1 MESNYNWN
9 TDEYSTEELE
19 EMFDLRYLPS
29 YQEEEVH
36 SYVERVAKKIL
47 KKQDSPL
54 IRGFFEKAK
63 QKLLAG
69 KGLKQLVETYENVY
83 NINKN
88 LEPNTLVEAGGTMII
103 QKPVT
108 PYGQSQPSEFYQGTL
123 NPLNPRI
130 LRKCLNIDTKF
141 RENYYATQSTN
152 FHLDLPIR
160 FSDVVSLQLSAIEL
174 PTTYYNISKTFGNN
188 YCWIKINDGPYQQFL
203 LPDGSYT
210 FNALITFF
218 QAVFPQLTIASSL
231 ENSTFPPSLG
241 NTTFGFVPTI
251 IQPVDNTVTSLELNF
266 QLNEA
271 GQEDK
276 ITPLPL
282 KLGWLMGFRQG
293 RYINNTSYVSEGIS
307 DFNTPKYLYLVVND
321 YHSSVNDGFYAA
333 FNASLLNKNILARIS
348 LNLGINSTSLNPNPA
363 PLNVQPNLSL
373 ITYPRQYFGPVN
385 IEKLQIQ
392 LLDEYG
398 RIVNLNNMDYSFC
411 LTLQTI
417 YNL

>member
-1 MESNYNWN
+1 MEAFNWN
-9 TDEYSTEELE
+9 PDVYTQDDLE
-19 EMFDLRYLPS
+19 EMFQLNYLPN
-29 YQEEEVH
+29 YQEQDVQRQ
-36 SYVERVAKKIL
+36 VDKVAKKIL
-47 KKQDSPL
+47 IKKDTLQ
-54 IRGFFEKAK
+54 IRQFFEQVKK
-63 QKLLAG
+63 RLLG
-69 KGLKQLVETYENVY
+69 KNGIHKLVETYESVY

-88 LEPNTLVEAGGTMII
+88 LESSEIKEAGGTMII

-130 LRKCLNIDTKF
+130 LRKSLNIDTKF

-160 FSDVVSLQLSAIEL
+160 FSEVVSIQLTAMEL
-174 PTTYYNISKTFGNN
+174 PITFYNISKTYGNN
-188 YCWIKINDGPYQQFL
+188 YFWLKINGGEYQQFL

-210 FNALITFF
+210 FKG
-218 QAVFPQLTIASSL
+218 LTTIFNNSIFSTTVKIATSL
-231 ENSTFPPSLG
+231 DGTPSD
-241 NTTFGFVPTI
+241 FIFIPTI
-251 IQPVDNTVTSLELNF
+251 IQPVVDTVTSLELNF
-266 QLNEA
+266 QLNNA

-293 RYINNTSYVSEGIS
+293 RYINNTTYVSEGIA
-307 DFNTPKYLYLVVND
+307 DFNSPKYLYLVVDD
-321 YHSSVNDGFYAA
+321 YHTSVNDGFVAA
-333 FNASLLNKNILARIS
+333 FNSSLLNKNILARIS
-348 LNLGINSTSLNPNPA
+348 LNLGINSTVLTINPP
-363 PLNVQPNLSL
+363 PLNVQNNLAL

-411 LTLQTI
+411 LTMQTI